1 MFGIVDAFLIR
12 KVDVAGGEFFSLF
25 AGIFDGGGK
34 KTLLLILICYFG
46 HQYAFLDHFFLIVNQ
61 YLWTG

>member
-34 KTLLLILICYFG
+34 KTLLLIFS
-46 HQYAFLDHFFLIVNQ
+46 F
-61 YLWTG
+61 